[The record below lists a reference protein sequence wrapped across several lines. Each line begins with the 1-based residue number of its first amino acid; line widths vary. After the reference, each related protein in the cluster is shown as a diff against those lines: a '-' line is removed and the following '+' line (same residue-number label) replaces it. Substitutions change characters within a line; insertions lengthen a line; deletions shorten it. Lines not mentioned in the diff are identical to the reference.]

1 MDLLLQL
8 GEPAEGLCDDFLAHA
23 RTKLEEDLANL
34 SHLAEGAVDPKQDE
48 TLPEYPDEQPET
60 STTAQEPLT
69 DDTHDIKPEPASMVG
84 HLIHGTFSL
93 LFLNLKDGVYDNSYF
108 HVSTFT

>member
-48 TLPEYPDEQPET
+48 TLPEHPEEQPET
-60 STTAQEPLT
+60 STTAQDTLT
-69 DDTHDIKPEPASMVG
+69 EDTYDIKPEPAAMVG
-84 HLIHGTFSL
+84 HLTHGTFLL
-93 LFLNLKDGVYDNSYF
+93 LF
-108 HVSTFT
+108 